1 MANQTHIKSITQY
14 TVYHEVEASGDLP
27 TANVTTNDTVAQ
39 NMDGEGTAVL
49 HASSTA
55 ITHVD
60 ASKVQAAASEAAI
73 AGSTSITKYLY
84 MKNTGYTTSGKTAAT
99 TSTLTVG
106 CGGTFANGGFTL
118 SAGEAICLHGLGGG
132 SDNLA
137 EWQLNSSSGN
147 IYVEIK
153 YF

>member
-1 MANQTHIKSITQY
+1 MANKTHIKSITQY
-14 TVYHEVEASGDLP
+14 TVYQEVEASGDLP
-27 TANVTTNDTVAQ
+27 TANVTTNDSVAQ
-39 NMDGEGTAVL
+39 NMDGEGSAEL

-55 ITHVD
+55 ITHVA
-60 ASKVQAAASEAAI
+60 ASKVQDTTEAAI

-84 MKNTGYTTSGKTAAT
+84 IKNTGYTTSGKTVAT

-106 CGGTFANGGFTL
+106 CGGEFANGGFTL

-137 EWQLNSSSGN
+137 EWYLDSSSGD